1 MSGKSTAL
9 SVDIDL
15 QAPGKRIGH
24 VRLPFSSHE
33 SAYGWLGLPVAVVCG
48 GQGPDVLL
56 TAGNHGD
63 EYEGQIALLK
73 LIRSLEPDQ
82 VHGRVIILP
91 QLNAPAAGAGRR
103 TSPLDEGNLNRSFP
117 GDPEGGPTA
126 QIAHFVNTVLL
137 PMTSVSVDLHSGGS
151 SLEYLPCVF
160 APVPQEPTL
169 RARQLAALRAFGA
182 PVSLMI
188 EKPGSTRTLSA
199 AAMAQGHLHLA
210 TELGGGATT
219 RPTTQSIAD
228 GGVRRLLAHLGVI
241 DDAPPV
247 APAPTRLM
255 RVDGPSHYVYAPVR
269 GLFEP
274 AFSLGDAVARGDLA
288 GCIHFPEEPGR
299 PAREVRFDSDGVVV
313 CRRVQTPVVTGDCL
327 AHLACDIVD

>member
-1 MSGKSTAL
+1 VSGKTTAL

-15 QAPGKRIGH
+15 QALGKRTGH

-33 SAYGWLGLPVAVVCG
+33 SAYGWLALPVAVVCG
-48 GQGPDVLL
+48 GQGPSVLL

-73 LIRSLEPDQ
+73 LIRSLEPHQ
-82 VHGRVIILP
+82 VHGKVIILP
-91 QLNAPAAGAGRR
+91 QLNAPAAVAGRR

-151 SLEYLPCVF
+151 SLEYLPCAF
-160 APVPQEPTL
+160 APVPQDPSM
-169 RARQLAALRAFGA
+169 RARQLAALKAFGA
-182 PVSLMI
+182 PISLMV

-199 AAMAQGHLHLA
+199 AAMAQGHLHFA
-210 TELGGGATT
+210 TELGGAATT

-228 GGVRRLLAHLGVI
+228 IGVRRLLAHLGVI
-241 DDAPPV
+241 DVVPPMTLE
-247 APAPTRLM
+247 PTRLM

-274 AFSLGDAVARGDLA
+274 AFSLGDAVARGDRA
-288 GCIHFPEEPGR
+288 GWIHFPEEPER
-299 PAREVRFDSDGVVV
+299 PAREVRFDGDGVVV
-313 CRRVQTPVVTGDCL
+313 CRRVQTPVVPGDCL
-327 AHLACDIVD
+327 AHLASAIVE